1 MSLIKKIKSHEGQFL
16 AYVLDFKAGDKDY
29 NDSPTGEGATGV
41 PLTARLSVDS
51 EETLR
56 VHTENINKYKDNNLV
71 WSPQLQMFSRPKDS
85 TEWGL
90 FPEQQRDWRISE
102 FFDTDGNDIIIPMN
116 RRIEDL
122 RARLGNTKLLNSE
135 GYVENYA
142 YLQRPS
148 RPSTITYSNNC
159 RVVCV
164 TFVPNVDIEWKNGAW
179 LQFEYN
185 GPLKIRKKGSS
196 LNYIVTAKDTEL
208 LDGTRIV
215 AGVAYRMDSGE
226 LQIKAD
232 TNIILHIH
240 D

>member
-1 MSLIKKIKSHEGQFL
+1 MEIIKKIKSHEGQFFS
-16 AYVLDFKAGDKDY
+16 YVMDFQAGDVDH
-29 NDSPTGEGATGV
+29 NDSLVGEGVTSV
-41 PLTARLSVDS
+41 PLNARLSIDS

-56 VHTENINKYKDNNLV
+56 LHTENINKYKDNNIV
-71 WSPQLQMFSRPKDS
+71 WSPQLQMFSRPKDA
-85 TEWGL
+85 TDWGL
-90 FPEQQRDWRISE
+90 FPEQQRDWKISE

-116 RRIEDL
+116 RRISDL
-122 RARLGNTKLLNSE
+122 RARLGNTKLLDSD

-142 YLQRPS
+142 HHQRPS
-148 RPSTITYSNNC
+148 RPSSITYKNNC

-185 GPLKIRKKGSS
+185 GPIKLRKKGSS
-196 LNYIVTAKDTEL
+196 LNYFVTAKDTEL
-208 LDGTRIV
+208 MDGTRIV

-226 LQIKAD
+226 LQLKAD